1 MRADLERDVHEFQY
15 RQSGRRRKKKPLEF
29 IIIGQTHVEVLIIK
43 RTVDV
48 PRKIATKA
56 KCDAH

>member
-1 MRADLERDVHEFQY
+1 MNSNTGRAVEE
-15 RQSGRRRKKKPLEF
+15 EF
-29 IIIGQTHVEVLIIK
+29 IVIGQTHVEVLIIK

-48 PRKIATKA
+48 PHKIATKA